1 MVEMD
6 RLMSVVS
13 EVIVMIAIVVEVNRV
28 AVTVVVSSM
37 VG

>member
-13 EVIVMIAIVVEVNRV
+13 VVVVMITIVVEVNRV
-28 AVTVVVSSM
+28 AVTVVVPSM
-37 VG
+37 VE